1 MALLSPG
8 VQVSVV
14 DESYYVPAE
23 PGTLPMIFIV
33 TAENKLN
40 GAGSGTAEG
49 TLSTNA
55 GVPYLITSQ
64 RDLVDTFGDPIFKVD
79 NNNTPIHGSEL
90 NEYGLQAAY
99 SFLGVSNRA
108 FVTRANIDLNQLE
121 PSISAPGEDPT
132 DGSYWLDVSKTVY
145 GVQEWNGDSII
156 AGGQVFTNKAVTIIT
171 DVTDVDSDNNP
182 KNAIGSVGDYAVVNT
197 TTLIKVYYRS
207 TTGWHQV
214 GSEAWRKSW
223 PTITSGN
230 VNIPVTEAG
239 SFIIDGNTIALDVGD
254 TLNDLRD
261 GIIGLALPY
270 LSADTI
276 GGRLNIYTSG
286 TNPIVIS
293 GDESILTSYAIS
305 ASSYYPP
312 TVHVGPHTSVPEF
325 KLADPN
331 SRPTGSIWLKTS
343 TPNSGAKF
351 VVNKWVDDT
360 GSWETTN
367 PNVYKSFVEA
377 LYYMDKSGGGA
388 NLLTGELFVHAN
400 TGYDDPALANFKIYR
415 RWNIGQT
422 TITSKTITSGLL
434 PAQLYTFTIMSSQ
447 AANMSMSAPVTV
459 SITSQG
465 DAGDSLLIAEAINNN
480 AIPNVEASVDANNKI
495 VIKHQLGGEMQLED
509 TTGSLLALI
518 GMTPALEGNLSYVE
532 NSNNTQL
539 RASLWRPLAY
549 DASDTPI
556 INSYR
561 NGVLWYSAV
570 VDDVD
575 ILVHNGSAF
584 VGFRYDGSG
593 QMAASPYYNVD
604 AALMTDPNG
613 VIVAATLPETQSDET
628 PLVTGDVWLDTSD
641 LDNYPKLYKFN
652 AARTDLPLDQR
663 WELVDTGDQ
672 TTENGILFADARYNT
687 TGASSD
693 EPGSISDLLIS
704 DYVDPDS
711 PDPAIY
717 PKGMMLFNLR
727 RSGFNVKKYVK
738 NYINLAEVNTRYND
752 QKMNDD
758 SVGVYHTDRWVTES
772 GNQEDGS
779 GSFGYK
785 AQRKVVVQALQAMV
799 NSNQDIREK
808 ESRRFNLMA
817 CPGYPELIGEM
828 VSLNYDR
835 DVSSFIVGDT
845 PFRLEANGTKL
856 NNWANNVNLATED
869 NDKGVTTSDPYVAMF
884 YPSGFTSDNFGNNV
898 MVPASH
904 MMLRTIALSD
914 QVAYPW
920 FSPAGTRR
928 GNITNASSVGFLND
942 ENEFQPVVLNDGIR
956 DTLYSNNINPI
967 TFITGAGLVNF
978 GQKTRQLGTSSLDR
992 INVARLVI
1000 YLRSQLNRLAKPY
1013 IFEANDRFTRSEI
1026 QNACETLLQELVTL
1040 RAIYDFIVVC
1050 DSSNNTPARID
1061 RSELYIDV
1069 AVEPVKAIEFI
1080 YIPMRLKNTGEIAGL

>member
-14 DESYYVPAE
+14 DESFYVPAE
-23 PGTLPMIFIV
+23 PGTLPMIFIA

-49 TLSTNA
+49 TLSANA

-121 PSISAPGEDPT
+121 PKISAPGEDPT
-132 DGSYWLDVSKTVY
+132 DGSYWLDSSKTVY
-145 GVQEWNGDSII
+145 GIQEWNSDAII
-156 AGGQVFTNKAVTIIT
+156 AGGQVFTNKVPTIIT
-171 DVTDVDSDNNP
+171 DPNDVDSDNNP
-182 KNAIGSVGDYAVVNT
+182 KNAIGSVGSYAVVNT

-207 TTGWHQV
+207 AAGWHQV

-230 VNIPVTEAG
+230 VNVPLTEAG
-239 SFIIDGNTIALDVGD
+239 QFVIDGAAIQLQNGD
-254 TLNDLRD
+254 TLASLRD
-261 GIIGLALPY
+261 GINGLNLAY
-270 LSADTI
+270 LSADTAN
-276 GGRLNIYTSG
+276 GRLNIYTNG
-286 TNPIVIS
+286 TSPIVIT
-293 GDESILTSYAIS
+293 GDAAILTAYAID
-305 ASSYYPP
+305 ADSYYPP
-312 TVHVGPHTSVPEF
+312 TVHVGPHTSIPTF
-325 KLADPN
+325 KQSDINP
-331 SRPTGSIWLKTS
+331 RPTGSIWLKTS

-351 VVNKWVDDT
+351 VVNKWLDDL

-367 PNVYKSFVEA
+367 PNVYSSFVAA
-377 LYYMDKSGGGA
+377 LYYMDKAGGGS
-388 NLLTGELFVHAN
+388 NLLTGELFVHSN

-422 TITSKTITSGLL
+422 TITSKAVTAGTL

-447 AANMSMSAPVTV
+447 AANINMTAAIPVNVT
-459 SITSQG
+459 TQG
-465 DAGDSLLIAEAINNN
+465 DAGDSLLVAEAINNS
-480 AIPNVEASVDANNKI
+480 AIPNVEASVDANNKV

-509 TTGSLLALI
+509 TTGSLLTLL
-518 GMTPALEGNLSYVE
+518 GLTPALEGNLSYVE
-532 NSNNTQL
+532 NSNDTQL
-539 RASLWRPLAY
+539 RASLWRPLTY
-549 DASDTPI
+549 DASDSPI

-561 NGVLWYSAV
+561 NGVLWYNAV

-604 AALMTDPNG
+604 ETLMTDPNG
-613 VIVAATLPETQSDET
+613 VIVAASLPETQSDDT

-672 TTENGILFADARYNT
+672 TTEDGIVFADARYNT

-693 EPGSISDLLIS
+693 EPGLMSDLIAS

-758 SVGVYHTDRWVTES
+758 TIGVYHTDRWVTES

-928 GNITNASSVGFLND
+928 GNITNASSVGFLNA

-1013 IFEANDRFTRSEI
+1013 IFEANDRFTRAEI